1 MATKKK
7 STELTT
13 YLLMMRDGTKQVL
26 REVGGAEAKPGTFQG
41 VKDGL

>member
-13 YLLMMRDGTKQVL
+13 YLLMLRDGTKRKITVPM
-26 REVGGAEAKPGTFQG
+26 AGTFQG